1 MKALS
6 TEDDGVLCHS
16 VVAVVLAS
24 PHRLEH
30 THRGSRDP
38 VEAEAHVVSVS
49 VGPVLNN
56 HLSLSVTSGQIF
68 QVLELVYGRGPSSVK
83 LKMF

>member
-6 TEDDGVLCHS
+6 AEDDGVLGHS

-30 THRGSRDP
+30 THRGGRDP
-38 VEAEAHVVSVS
+38 VKAEAHVVSVS
-49 VGPVLNN
+49 VGPVLDNN
-56 HLSLSVTSGQIF
+56 LSLPVTSGQIF
-68 QVLELVYGRGPSSVK
+68 QVLELVNGRVPSSVK
-83 LKMF
+83 FKMF